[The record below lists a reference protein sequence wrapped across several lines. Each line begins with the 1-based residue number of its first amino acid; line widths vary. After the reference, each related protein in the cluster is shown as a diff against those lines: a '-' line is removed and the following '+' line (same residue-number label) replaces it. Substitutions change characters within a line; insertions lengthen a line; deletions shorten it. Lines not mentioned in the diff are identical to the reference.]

1 MQRVLR
7 VSKMAALKLH
17 RTQIP
22 RMAAALAYRTLFGL
36 IPVMAISLIVFGQ
49 LLNDSQLKAGVQQSL
64 NFFQLDKIVLEEQ
77 KFEEMPAERMGPPAP
92 IDLGEGVDRLDQ
104 LVTDLVQRAGTSISN
119 IPNTRIA
126 IVSLL
131 LLAYAAISMLVE
143 IEKAFNQ
150 IYHAPSGR
158 KWVRRFFLY
167 WTALTLGVAML
178 VATFGV
184 GEWVKTYAV
193 SLAGSTGYLA
203 AVIGF
208 VMTVL
213 ISTLLFFTAYMT
225 MTNTRV
231 RWRSAIA
238 GALVAAVI
246 WELGK
251 WGFRSYIEF
260 SVGYARV
267 YGSLALLPLFLLWVY
282 VTWVIV
288 LFGLQVAYTLQTI
301 REWDDEDD
309 DESPGLIDPAV
320 ALAVATAVASRFK
333 SGKLATRDVIADAC
347 GLTDHMTAAILRTL
361 EDQGLVHLVE
371 RNKREGYALAA
382 PPETLLASKVLEA
395 AAPMIRDAR
404 GTERPAVLDRLVA
417 ARVEALAE
425 LTLADLMP
433 KPVTNSDPDS
443 GAESP

>member
-1 MQRVLR
+1 
-7 VSKMAALKLH
+7 MAAMRLH

-49 LLNDSQLKAGVQQSL
+49 LLNDNQLKSGVQRSL
-64 NFFQLDKIVLEEQ
+64 EFFQLDKIVLEEQ
-77 KFEEMPAERMGPPAP
+77 QLEPQRFEEMPADLAGPPAP
-92 IDLGEGVDRLDQ
+92 LPLTGGVDRLDQ
-104 LVTDLVQRAGTSISN
+104 LVTDLVQRAGTSIAQ

-131 LLAYAAISMLVE
+131 ILIYAAISMLVE
-143 IEKAFNQ
+143 IEKAFNH
-150 IYHAPSGR
+150 IYHAHSGR
-158 KWVRRFFLY
+158 KWIRRFFLY

-178 VATFGV
+178 VATFAV

-208 VMTVL
+208 VMTVF

-238 GALVAAVI
+238 GAMVAAII

-267 YGSLALLPLFLLWVY
+267 YGSLAVLPLFLLWVY
-282 VTWVIV
+282 VTWLIV

-301 REWDDEDD
+301 REWDDEDAAD
-309 DESPGLIDPAV
+309 TPGLIDPAV
-320 ALAVATAVASRFK
+320 ALAVASAVASRFS
-333 SGKLATRDVIADAC
+333 SGKLATRDIVADAC
-347 GLTDHMTAAILRTL
+347 GLTDRVTSAILETF
-361 EDQGLVHLVE
+361 EAQGLVHLVE
-371 RNKREGYALAA
+371 RNNREGYALAA
-382 PPETLLASKVLEA
+382 PPETLLASRVLEA
-395 AAPMIRDAR
+395 AAPMIREAR
-404 GTERPAVLDRLVA
+404 GTERPPVLDRLVA
-417 ARVEALAE
+417 ARVEALGD

-433 KPVTNSDPDS
+433 KPGAAPSVDS
-443 GAESP
+443 RASTLQD